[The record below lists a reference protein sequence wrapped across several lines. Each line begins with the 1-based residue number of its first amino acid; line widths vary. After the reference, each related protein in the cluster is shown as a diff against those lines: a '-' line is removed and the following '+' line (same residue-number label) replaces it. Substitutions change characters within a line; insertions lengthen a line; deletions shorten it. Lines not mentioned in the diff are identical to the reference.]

1 MTVTPAMTGGGVR
14 PNILLVVV
22 DCGRADKWLERPRR
36 VTPTLDKLRA
46 TGITLPNTIV
56 EKACTTPSFTGL
68 LTGSYSPAH
77 GVHNVWGDRLA
88 DDVPLLTHAL
98 TAAGYHTYAEVTGPL
113 LPETGLARGFEQYR
127 YRAPSDYLNT
137 PWGDEF
143 VARLRGGGY
152 AGPWFVM
159 LHLWEL
165 HPERL
170 VAAGFDDP
178 RYGDDSYDRSIAGL
192 DAQLARVFEA
202 VGDAAL
208 VFTADH
214 GEKLRSETYHPG
226 TAVAYARELLQIDR
240 ADGLVPF
247 HVAHWAGPSVLQ
259 QLYGA
264 GTAMLRDLDLKALQ
278 PPRFDRWTYLRD
290 RLRLLWLTP
299 WLTLRDLLAL
309 ATPRKLT
316 EMLHRSELLNADR
329 SRQKVAR
336 FRRVVGD
343 ERLLDMHL
351 RMWLNSYK
359 HNLDEGH
366 MLHVY
371 DFLVRVPLVIRWPGS
386 SGTVPPATASAH
398 PPGATINRMVRQVD
412 ILPTILDLLGI
423 SRATSLSEP
432 QSASPQVNDPAPRSA
447 IGDPAE
453 ASARLGGSRAL
464 PERHTRGRSF
474 APLLRGQ
481 AWEAAPAYVSVSGL
495 PRDLE
500 LRGVRTEQYK
510 YTYGP
515 HNADLPQE
523 LYDLQADPGEVRNLA
538 AQDPQ
543 RCTELRRLA
552 NAFVPSTPQRAATP
566 MTVSAADQARIEQQL
581 RDLGYLA

>member
-1 MTVTPAMTGGGVR
+1 MSRPAATSGDTAR

-22 DCGRADKWLERPRR
+22 DCGRADKWLERPGR
-36 VTPTLDKLRA
+36 VTPTLDELRA
-46 TGITLPNTIV
+46 TGVTLPNTIV
-56 EKACTTPSFTGL
+56 EKACTTPSFTCL
-68 LTGSYSPAH
+68 LTGSYSPSH

-88 DDVPLLTHAL
+88 DDIPLLTHAL
-98 TAAGYHTYAEVTGPL
+98 AAAGYHTYAEVTGPL
-113 LPETGLARGFEQYR
+113 LPEMGLARGFQQYH

-137 PWGDEF
+137 PWGDAF
-143 VARLRGGGY
+143 VARLRDGGY

-178 RYGDDSYDRSIAGL
+178 RYGDDIYDRSIAGL

-202 VGDAAL
+202 AGDAAII
-208 VFTADH
+208 FTADH
-214 GEKLRSETYHPG
+214 GEKLRSETYRPG
-226 TAVAYARELLQIDR
+226 TAVAYARDLLQIDR

-336 FRRVVGD
+336 FRRVVGE

-371 DFLVRVPLVIRWPGS
+371 DFLVRVPLVIRWPGVS
-386 SGTVPPATASAH
+386 RATPTDSAPPREPGAVPTAFASAC
-398 PPGATINRMVRQVD
+398 PPGSTLNRMVRQVD
-412 ILPTILDLLGI
+412 ILPTLLDLLGI
-423 SRATSLSEP
+423 SGAAADASEP
-432 QSASPQVNDPAPRSA
+432 NASNA
-447 IGDPAE
+447 I
-453 ASARLGGSRAL
+453 

-481 AWEAAPAYVSVSGL
+481 PWQPAPAYVSVSGL

-523 LYDLQADPGEVRNLA
+523 LYDLQADPGEVHNLA
-538 AQDPQ
+538 AQQPQ
-543 RCTELRRLA
+543 RCAELRDLA
-552 NAFVPSTPQRAATP
+552 NAFVPSTSQRTAAP
-566 MTVSAADQARIEQQL
+566 MTVNADDQARIEQQL